1 MPRFDGI
8 FLHCTAAPARLNLQ
22 DKLEKQPSMA
32 KESSSSKASNPKPS
46 KIIEDMIENLFK
58 ALKALTARHLPFAQL
73 PDHDFLAVARYRA
86 CSATASGPA
95 ATFQSREFA
104 QKALIFFA
112 NLNSTHGVFL
122 PSCPLLLVVCC
133 ALAD

>member
-46 KIIEDMIENLFK
+46 KIIEDMIEDLFK
-58 ALKALTARHLPFAQL
+58 ALKALTARHLPFAHL
-73 PDHDFLAVARYRA
+73 PDHDFLAVARYRGLQCYCLRPRCHFPVA
-86 CSATASGPA
+86 RVCAKGP
-95 ATFQSREFA
+95 
-104 QKALIFFA
+104 
-112 NLNSTHGVFL
+112 
-122 PSCPLLLVVCC
+122 
-133 ALAD
+133 

>member
-1 MPRFDGI
+1 
-8 FLHCTAAPARLNLQ
+8 
-22 DKLEKQPSMA
+22 MA

-46 KIIEDMIENLFK
+46 KIIEDMIEDLFK

-104 QKALIFFA
+104 QKALSFCFSA